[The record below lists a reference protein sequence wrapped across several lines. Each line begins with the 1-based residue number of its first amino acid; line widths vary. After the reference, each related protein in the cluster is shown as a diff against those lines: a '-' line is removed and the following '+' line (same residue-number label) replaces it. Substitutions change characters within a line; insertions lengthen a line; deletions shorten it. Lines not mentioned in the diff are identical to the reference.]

1 MGTGHAQRIQ
11 QKGENMIVILT
22 EEASMQACLEIVI
35 PQLWPDSVLGVD
47 WIVLSFHGKSDLK
60 KSIPKKMRRW
70 NYRNP
75 HFVILGD
82 NDGRD
87 CRALKQE
94 LCDIAN
100 KGRKPFHVRIV
111 CQELESWL
119 LGDLAAI
126 KQAYSKAAIPKNK
139 AKFRKPD
146 KLGNASQEL
155 DRLIQAHAKTGRAR
169 KIAKHLDFG
178 GNGSGS
184 FQLFVQTMQRLIKE
198 RRMPA

>member
-1 MGTGHAQRIQ
+1 
-11 QKGENMIVILT
+11 MIVLLT
-22 EEASMQACLEIVI
+22 EEASMQACLEVI
-35 PQLWPDSVLGVD
+35 IPKLWPNSVEGVD
-47 WIVLSFHGKSDLK
+47 WIVLSFQGKSDLK
-60 KSIPKKMRRW
+60 KSIPKKMRGW

-82 NDGRD
+82 NDSRD

-94 LCDIAN
+94 LCDIA
-100 KGRKPFHVRIV
+100 KPYKKPFSVRIV

-119 LGDLAAI
+119 LGDMAAI
-126 KQAYSKAAIPKNK
+126 KQAYPKAAVPKNK
-139 AKFRKPD
+139 AKFREPD

-178 GNGSGS
+178 GNGSVS
-184 FQLFVQTMQRLIKE
+184 FQFFVQTMQRLIVE
-198 RRMPA
+198 RRLSAC

>member
-1 MGTGHAQRIQ
+1 
-11 QKGENMIVILT
+11 MIVILT

>member
-1 MGTGHAQRIQ
+1 
-11 QKGENMIVILT
+11 MIVILT

-35 PQLWPDSVLGVD
+35 PKLWTDSVLGVD
-47 WIVLSFHGKSDLK
+47 WIVLSFQGKSDLK
-60 KSIPKKMRRW
+60 KSIPKKMRGW

-94 LCDIAN
+94 LCDKAN
-100 KGRKPFHVRIV
+100 EGRKPFHVRIV

-126 KQAYSKAAIPKNK
+126 KQAYPKAAIPKNK

-155 DRLIQAHAKTGRAR
+155 DRMIQARAKTGRAK

-178 GNGSGS
+178 GNGSVS
-184 FQLFVQTMQRLIKE
+184 FQFFVQTMQRLIKE

>member
-1 MGTGHAQRIQ
+1 
-11 QKGENMIVILT
+11 MIVILT

-35 PQLWPDSVLGVD
+35 PQLWTDSVLGVD
-47 WIVLSFHGKSDLK
+47 WIVLSFQGKSDLK
-60 KSIPKKMRRW
+60 KSIPKKMRGW

-82 NDGRD
+82 NDGRN
-87 CRALKQE
+87 CRAFKQE
-94 LCDIAN
+94 LCDIA
-100 KGRKPFHVRIV
+100 KPYKKPFSVRIV

-126 KQAYSKAAIPKNK
+126 KQAYPKAAIPKNK

-155 DRLIQAHAKTGRAR
+155 DRLIQARAKTGRAK
-169 KIAKHLDFG
+169 KIAKHLDFR
-178 GNGSGS
+178 GNGSVS
-184 FQLFVQTMQRLIKE
+184 FQVFIRTLQRLVAE
-198 RRMPA
+198 RRLSA